1 MVNVAQQIGG
11 SIGLAVFSSL
21 SATAITSYLDDHAAN
36 PAALVDAALSGYHF
50 VFWIAAALFLV
61 GAVLAG
67 CSSAAARCPSPRTR
81 PLSSHTDRRWEIR

>member
-1 MVNVAQQIGG
+1 MVNIAQQIGG

-36 PAALVDAALSGYHF
+36 PAALVDATLSGYHF
-50 VFWIAAALFLV
+50 VFWIAAALFLA

-67 CSSAAARCPSPRTR
+67 LLFRSG
-81 PLSSHTDRRWEIR
+81 PLPVTENATPVTTH